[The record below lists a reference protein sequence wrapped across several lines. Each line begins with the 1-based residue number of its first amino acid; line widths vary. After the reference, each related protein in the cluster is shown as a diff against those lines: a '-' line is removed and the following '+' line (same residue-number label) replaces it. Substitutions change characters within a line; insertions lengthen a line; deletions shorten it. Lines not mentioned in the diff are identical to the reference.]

1 MAAQSSATRHSA
13 GPSPHV
19 AAFLLLLFSPLLALP
34 AVAATALEYAAGPA
48 APSEVLAGES
58 LETTLTVAN
67 GAAAA
72 DTATGVQLRLTLP
85 ADVTYVDHGFGVGV
99 SCSSPDAATVLCTLP
114 DLAPGASEAGSVTV
128 AVASSVAAATELAID
143 FDLFSNEEADPG
155 VDADVTV
162 TVETAAALVVT
173 KSRTVPAAD
182 EAVPGESLTFEIGV
196 ENLGPS
202 DALEVE
208 LSDPTPTGLGDPTSV
223 SGCDCAALPCEV
235 DALTPG
241 ASCTLTVTFPIP
253 DDYHLADP
261 ANPAAVTNVATATT
275 STPDTDPPASV
286 YTAQVATTVVPK
298 ADLEVV
304 SLVDVPSATT
314 TALGSRVSYLVTVR
328 NNGPSRVHSLRVTD
342 PTPATPFAALSL
354 VATPSAGAFSASGV
368 GENWLGVDLGS
379 GGTATLGFAGWASP
393 AWPGTTFV
401 LDLEVEP
408 PAGVTDPDGTNDTGS
423 DSNTVVRTADLAV
436 TKTNNL
442 DGVAPGQLV
451 PYTIVVTN
459 RGPAD
464 ATGATLTDDFDETR
478 IAGAVGWSCQ
488 PSRRL
493 TAGPLLS
500 DGSGGVNGLSAAA
513 AAAVSPD
520 GRHVY
525 VAAAGDDSVTAFS
538 RDLATGALGWVQTVT
553 DGASTNGLDGA
564 AAVVVSADGAHVYV
578 AGENDDSIVWLTRE
592 TNPASPTFGQ
602 LTHAG
607 RISHGDT
614 GVSGL
619 DGPVALAIAPDG
631 RQVYVASFNSN
642 SLTTL
647 DRNAGTGA
655 LTFGAAIAD
664 GSPHLLGGA
673 SAVTVT
679 PDGRV
684 VAVAAATDAAVS
696 TYARDLLTGEL
707 TRIGS
712 QTDATRLAGTRGLAA
727 SADGASLYAS
737 GATNGYLVGYSI
749 GSGGALTFIDEARE
763 GISGVS
769 GLAGARGVTLS
780 PDAKLIVV
788 HGATSGALAV
798 FDRLGGA
805 SLGQFD
811 FGETFSFAGAA
822 AGAFSPGGEQL
833 FALSP
838 TGNRLQAF
846 TETAGATCTASG
858 TTPTPGL
865 LLQESLTLPA
875 GATAT
880 FSTSA
885 TVAQTS
891 GTLVNTASVTA
902 PANATNPASPHPAGV
917 CPADAND
924 NACTDSDAIGLA
936 ADLVVTKSAG
946 EVSAI
951 PGDTLTFTV
960 QVSNQGPNP
969 VNEVQVTDSAVGAS
983 PFVAASWTCQGANG
997 GVCRTP
1003 FGNGAI
1009 SQTVDLPQAGSS
1021 VTYTIVT
1028 TIAAD
1033 AAGSACTAPLT
1044 GVCVANSAAASLPS
1058 LYIDPTPG
1066 NASAAI
1072 QVPLARRADLSVAKT
1087 SLTPNPVAGGSVS
1100 FQVVVRNCGPSNV
1113 AGAVLTDSLP
1123 PQVTPG
1129 SVSWTCAATGG
1140 SCAATGGNGD
1150 LAVGVDLVAG
1160 APGSCAGAGEATFV
1174 IQATLEPDAEG
1185 VVTNVAS
1192 VAPPAGVID
1201 PVQGN
1206 DYASANLLLSATADL
1221 AIVKDDGRTAAIPGE
1236 TINYTIAV
1244 FNNGPDNVVGLAT
1257 VQDLFPPQLR
1267 NVSWTCSSEAPPLG
1281 TLTFAS
1287 EVFGVAPVS
1296 GLGGAAAIAVSP
1308 EPDGRHLYV
1317 ASATDGA
1324 VAAFSRDGATGALTF
1339 LEALA
1344 DGDTQ
1349 GSQTVDG
1356 LQGAAALALS
1366 PDGESLYVAAAG
1378 ENEVGVFTRNPLLG
1392 GLTYI
1397 QVRRDGTDG
1406 VDGLAGAAAVAV
1418 SPDGRHVYVAGRDED
1433 AIAVF
1438 SRDAAASGSLSFRQV
1453 VRNTDPGVAGLAAVA
1468 GLALSPDGRHLY
1480 AVGATPGTIAVFARD
1495 AGAASPDF
1503 GRLAFVESFA
1513 DGDLQGPVA
1522 IDRLGGARAVAVSPE
1537 GGHIYVA
1544 AEADGAISVFRRAAV
1559 ATDPGFGRLTYLGA
1573 RHAAESPVG
1582 PGGLPAGLAGARSV
1596 AVSADGQHL
1605 YATGGLSDAVVVFQ
1619 RNATTGGLKF
1629 LESRADGT
1637 VGPCLPVG
1645 NSCIV
1650 SSLDGAAGVAVSP
1663 AGGHVYVASAG
1674 DSAVATF
1681 ERAGAPPAFS
1691 FVGGRPGQSP
1701 PQPVRDGD
1709 PVAPSGAVDGIES
1722 ASAVAVSRDGR
1733 CLFALGLGD
1742 KAIAAFRRDA
1752 ASGELHFAGRWRD
1765 GDAGVD
1771 GLEGPTGLDLFD
1783 ASVYVTS
1790 SSVEPSENGLAVFRH
1805 ETDPASPEHCRLTP
1819 VEVERDGQ
1827 NGVSGLFGASA
1838 VAVSGDGAHVYVAS
1852 RYPGAVAVFSRSGI
1866 DGSVVFVER
1875 KESGI
1880 GGVTGLRGAH
1890 GVAISTDGEHVYA
1903 AASVDDAIVAFRRG
1917 TEPGDP
1923 ATFGRLTQI
1932 QVVQDSGT
1940 TSPVPGAVFV
1950 AGLDR
1955 VIGLATSLETDGP
1968 GSRNLYAASQTG
1980 DALLVFGR
1988 NADDASPDHGRLTLR
2003 QSFFDGSGGVDG
2015 LSGARAVRVSRD
2027 GKNVYVAGED
2037 DDALA
2042 VFSREEVGGTLT
2054 FVEAQF
2060 DGVGGVDGLD
2070 QAYGVAVAP
2079 SGQYV
2084 YVAGLGDDAIA
2095 AFGRVSASRCT
2106 GSGVGNLVDTVDI
2119 AAGGRLLY
2127 TVTAT
2132 VDPAAVGLLVNDATV
2147 TVVGSAVT
2155 EPPAVHETGACPD
2168 NPPGSD
2174 NNFCRD
2180 VDQLAPVADL
2190 DLDKTDNR
2198 TVAVPGESLSYRLT
2212 VANDGPSNVVGAV
2225 VHDDLSAIFP
2235 DGATWSCVAAPS
2247 GALSFLSS
2255 YTDGAAQ
2262 SAPPATLAGLDG
2274 ASGVAISP
2282 DGLHAYVTGLG
2293 SDAVAIF
2300 AIDPATGDLTFL
2312 GAVADGVGG
2321 VEGLDGASAIVA
2333 SGDGGH
2339 VYVAGRLDDTVLAFT
2354 RESDPL
2360 APGFGL
2366 LTLLQV
2372 VQHDG
2377 SAAPV
2382 IGSLPVPDLDQ
2393 PVDLA
2398 LAPDPDGPGGPL
2410 VGGEQLFVAA
2420 ANANALVVL
2429 WRNADPLDTGNYG
2442 LLSFAASVRD
2452 GQGADGLAG
2461 ASGVALAPDGSSLYV
2476 TGENEHALAF
2486 FSRNP
2491 ANGSLAFREVKRD
2504 GEAGVDGLA
2513 AARDVQVSGDGANV
2527 YVAGP
2532 GDGAV
2537 AVFARELAGPNLG
2550 ALTFA
2555 QVVRDGAGG
2564 FEGLAGANA
2573 LAVAPDGFNVYVSGG
2588 GEDAVAVLRRDAA
2601 AGGALGFVGVE
2612 RQGFGQVS
2620 GLAGPA
2626 GVALTPDG
2634 RFLLATGRM
2643 SDAVA
2648 AFERPVD
2655 SFCSGGSGTV
2665 LHDVVS
2671 IASGSR
2677 IVYTITGVLSPSI
2690 CAPPYP
2696 CATPLVNEASVTVPS
2711 GTADPTPGNNVD
2723 IDQDDLSVRVNL
2735 EILKTDDIATLQG
2748 LAGARAAAVSPDGR
2762 HVYAAGQVGDAVV
2775 VLERDPATG
2784 ELGFRQSLRDGVG
2797 GVDGLNG
2804 AAAVALDPTGAHV
2817 YVAGS
2822 ADNAVAVFRR
2832 QTDPAAASFG
2842 ELTFVERLQNGFG
2855 GVANLLG
2862 PNALAITDDGRF
2874 LYAGAAGSSSVVR
2887 FLRDADPAS
2896 ASFGKLAYTGA
2907 AVDGVDG
2914 VDGLGLVRALALA
2927 GPHLYAV
2934 AEADSA
2940 VAVFSRDSET
2950 GALTFLHALFDG
2962 QAGVSGLAGAR
2973 ALAVAPGPTAPP
2985 LAGAPRHL
2993 YVAGGSANSVAVFA
3007 RQADPALP
3015 GYGHLSFVEVKI
3027 DGVAG
3032 MDGLAGAAAVAVAP
3046 DPPGDDPGGQHV
3058 YVAGAADNAVAVFAR
3073 DAATGTLTYAGVAR
3087 NGVAGI
3093 DGLGGARGLAFAP
3106 DARFLHVAGASDGA
3120 LAALGRDWDSVGLAG
3135 SGLLAQVDAA
3145 FDGSGTV
3152 APGSLV
3158 TYRITVRN
3166 HGPSSVQG
3174 ATVRD
3179 IFPAE
3184 LEDVE
3189 FTCTS
3194 VGGAACNTGTFTG
3207 DLVQPVSLVPGSE
3220 VVFTATGRLKA
3231 DAAGTVI
3238 NTVTVTVPGGVIELD
3253 PSDNSATDA
3262 DTDLAAV
3269 ADLAVE
3275 KIACT
3280 DLLDCDA
3287 TATAELVPG
3296 TPVHYQVRV
3305 TNIGPSSVKGARVRD
3320 VLPEA
3325 LVYPSWSCVA
3335 EPVPGLLRLP
3345 PAEQWTDGESLVE
3358 PVSRCGVAFT
3368 EVDGLQG
3375 ASFAV
3380 LAPDG
3385 LSLYAVG
3392 GAEQALAVF
3401 RRDLRNGHLAF
3412 VEAIRDGDSVR
3423 DAECAVVGTVDGL
3436 AGGRAAAVSPD
3447 GAHLYVVAEGD
3458 DAIAA
3463 FRRDPQTSRLTFAEV
3478 LRDGVG
3484 GVNGLGNASHLA
3496 ISPDG
3501 NHLYTAAAGD
3511 NGVGIFSRA
3520 SATGAL
3526 AFVGI
3531 RVDGA
3536 PQGALVLDGL
3546 AGAAAVA
3553 VSPDGAHVYV
3563 AGEADHGVAAF
3574 SRAAASGQLTFLEA
3588 EKDGA
3593 AGVDGLAGA
3602 NALALS
3608 PDGRHLYVAAAVD
3621 GAVAVFAR
3629 DAAAASPGFGQLAF
3643 VEALFDGATQ
3653 GALLVDGLAGARS
3666 VAVSADGEHV
3676 YVAGAT
3682 GGTVA
3687 FFARDAAT
3695 GALAYLGRL
3704 KDGEDGLGGLAGVR
3718 GLAVDGMGENVYAA
3732 GSGASTLTQLSRQPG
3747 SRCSASGFG
3756 PLDDRADLVVGGTV
3770 TYLVGA
3776 LLAPSA
3782 TGQLLNL
3789 ASVTEP
3795 ATSRDPD
3802 LGNQESLHVGL
3813 LTPVANLSVTKDDG
3827 QEEAVPGLPITYEIT
3842 IVNQGPSDLGVGEVT
3857 DLLPAELLD
3866 GAWACVATSGLS
3878 FVEAEVNG
3886 VAGVAGLDGGFAL
3899 ALAPDPDGPLGPLPG
3914 GEHLYVAS
3922 RASHAVA
3929 HFQRDP
3935 LAGTLDFV
3943 ASYADGTG
3951 GLVALSGA
3959 SGVAVSP
3966 DSRHLYVTAALDDAV
3981 TVLARDPLTG
3991 ALALV
3996 QEVLESD
4003 PLVDGLDGAIGVA
4016 VSPDGRHVY
4025 VTGEQDDAVVAF
4037 ARDATTGALTFVERE
4052 KDGFGGIPLL
4062 TLTGAVGVTVTP
4074 DGRHLLVAAP
4084 VPGVLALFARDAA
4097 SGALSYLDAWR
4108 DGVDGVDGLAMVQS
4122 FVVSPSGRFVYAAG
4136 LADDAIAIFERDADS
4151 GALTFLGEA
4160 RHGVGGVVA
4169 LDGVRSL
4176 ALSPDGQFLFAA
4188 AYNSDAVAVFRRDG
4202 ASGLLAP
4209 YGFAADGIAGVDGLD
4224 GARSVTVSPDG
4235 LDLYAVGE
4243 YDDAVAVLRRTGR
4256 AVCGAGGEGDLAD
4269 LAEIAVGG
4277 VVTYTVTALVDPGAT
4292 GSLTNEVC
4300 VTVPQSA
4307 TPVCA
4312 SDTDILTPQADLSI
4326 GKSNGVSEVVA
4337 GTGVVYTIQVAN
4349 AGPSHAPASVVDDL
4363 LPVVL
4368 GAAQW
4373 SCAGVDGAVCGVAA
4387 GVGSPVGLPV
4397 DLPVGSSAT
4406 LLVTATLAPDATG
4419 TLVNSASIA
4428 PATGVEDLLLAN
4440 NVAVDS
4446 DLIVQVADLAIAKS
4460 TDKPTVY
4467 LGDPIS
4473 FTVTVTNLGP
4483 SAASGLAVVDFAPTG
4498 LTIDA
4503 FTATG
4508 WSCTIAPPGLSCSL
4522 PDLMPGAAPAI
4533 AIDATAPDVEGSYAN
4548 AVAVSAA
4555 ANDPVPAND
4564 SALAPFTVVA
4574 QGPQVT
4580 LVDTV
4585 PTSGGVASMDTLA
4598 VTAMALRLGFDLEM
4612 SDPAGDTDPADVTN
4626 PANYRL
4632 VASGPDHNFATA
4644 TCEPVVGDDLLLP
4657 TESAA
4662 YDPVLFEVLLAFE
4675 GSANLPDALY
4685 RLDVCDTL
4693 ESASGANLD
4702 GDGDGTAGGD
4712 YALHFRIERDNLL
4725 ARPHFDFPS
4734 DLAAWPATGQPGE
4747 VAHDALDHGAFPL
4760 SGSVRLANTG
4770 GSTLLAV
4777 EQCFSVPGGVPLASG
4792 GRLWVSGGATW
4803 PEAASLIEFFAAPGC
4818 TGTVVATS
4826 SSLLWTGDTGGVW
4839 RRFRLDVVPPFASL
4853 SARLVLGGSAAPGES
4868 FAVHYDELEVRA
4880 PLFADGFETG
4890 ATDRWS
4896 AVAP

>member
-19 AAFLLLLFSPLLALP
+19 AALLLVLLSPLLAAP
-34 AVAATALEYAAGPA
+34 AAAATALAYTSGPS
-48 APSEVLAGES
+48 APATVLAGES
-58 LETTLTVAN
+58 FEIELTVGN
-67 GAAAA
+67 GAAAD
-72 DTATGVQLRLTLP
+72 DTATAVQLRLTLP
-85 ADVTYVDHGFGVGV
+85 ADVTYVEHGFGAGV

-128 AVASSVAAATELAID
+128 QVASSVAPATELAID
-143 FDLFSNEEADPG
+143 FDLFSDEEADPG
-155 VDADVTV
+155 VDADLSVD
-162 TVETAAALVVT
+162 VETAAAIVVT
-173 KSRTVPAAD
+173 KTRTLPVAD
-182 EAVPGESLTFEIGV
+182 EAVPGESLTFEIEV

-202 DALEVE
+202 DALDVE
-208 LSDPTPTGLGDPTSV
+208 LSDPTPAGLGDPTSV

-261 ANPAAVTNVATATT
+261 PNPDPIVNVATVTT
-275 STPDTDPPASV
+275 TTPDTDPPAST
-286 YTAQVATTVVPK
+286 YEDSESTAVVPK

-304 SLVDVPSATT
+304 SVVDVPAATT
-314 TALGSRVSYLVTVR
+314 TALGSRVAYLVTVR
-328 NNGPSRVHSLRVTD
+328 NNGPSRVRSLRVSD
-342 PTPATPFAALSL
+342 PTPATPFPALSL
-354 VATPSAGAFSASGV
+354 VVTPSAGVFSASGID
-368 GENWLGVDLGS
+368 ENWLGLDLGS

-393 AWPGTTFV
+393 AFPGATFV
-401 LDLEVEP
+401 LDLAVAP
-408 PAGVTDPDGTNDTGS
+408 PPGVTDPLTTNDTGS
-423 DSNTVVRTADLAV
+423 DSNTVARTADLAV
-436 TKTNNL
+436 TKTNDL
-442 DGVAPGQLV
+442 EGVAPGQLV
-451 PYTIVVTN
+451 PYTIVVSN

-464 ATGATLTDDFDETR
+464 VGGATLTDDFDETK
-478 IAGAVGWSCQ
+478 ITGAVSWSCQ

-493 TAGPLLS
+493 TAGQLLV
-500 DGSGGVNGLSAAA
+500 DGVGGVNGLSSAAGA
-513 AAAVSPD
+513 ALSPD
-520 GRHVY
+520 GHHLY
-525 VAAAGDDSVTAFS
+525 VAAAGDDSVTLFR
-538 RDLATGALGWVQTVT
+538 RDLATGQLTWNQTIV
-553 DGASTNGLDGA
+553 DGPSAEGLDGA
-564 AAVVVSADGAHVYV
+564 AAVVVSPDGAHVYV
-578 AGENDDSIVWLTRE
+578 AGELDDSIVWFSRQTDAGSADFGRLTY
-592 TNPASPTFGQ
+592 G
-602 LTHAG
+602 G
-607 RISHGDT
+607 RIAHAPPA
-614 GVSGL
+614 VSGL
-619 DGPVALAIAPDG
+619 DGPVHLAIAPDG
-631 RQVYVASFNSN
+631 RQIYVAAFNSN

-647 DRNAGTGA
+647 NRNATNGA
-655 LTFGAAIAD
+655 LTFGSTLVD
-664 GSPHLLGGA
+664 GAPHLLAGA
-673 SAVTVT
+673 SAVAVT
-679 PDGRV
+679 PDGRF
-684 VAVAAATDAAVS
+684 VAVAAATDTAVS
-696 TYARDLLTGEL
+696 TYARDLLTGAL

-712 QTDATRLAGTRGLAA
+712 QTDATRLAGTRSLAV
-727 SADGASLYAS
+727 SADGASLYAT
-737 GATNGYLVGYSI
+737 GAANGYLVGYSI
-749 GSGGALTFIDEARE
+749 SAAGALTFIDEARE

-780 PDAKLIVV
+780 PDARLIVV
-788 HGATSGALAV
+788 HGTTSGSLAV

-811 FGETFSFAGAA
+811 FGETFAFGGAA
-822 AGAFSPGGEQL
+822 AGVFAPGGEQV
-833 FALSP
+833 FAVSP
-838 TGNRLQAF
+838 SGNRLQAF
-846 TETAGATCTASG
+846 TETAGATCAASG
-858 TTPTPGL
+858 NTPTPGL
-865 LLQESLTLPA
+865 LLQENLNLPA
-875 GATAT
+875 GATVT
-880 FSTSA
+880 FSASA

-902 PANATNPASPHPAGV
+902 PANATNPANPHPAGV
-917 CPADAND
+917 CPADASND
-924 NACTDSDAIGLA
+924 SCTDSDPIGLA
-936 ADLVVTKSAG
+936 ADLVVTKTAG
-946 EVSAI
+946 AAAAT
-951 PGDTLTFTV
+951 PGDSLTFTV

-969 VNEVQVTDSAVGAS
+969 VNNVQVSDAAVGAA
-983 PFVAASWTCQGANG
+983 PFSSATWTCQGATG
-997 GVCRTP
+997 GICRTP
-1003 FGNGAI
+1003 SGNGAI
-1009 SQTVDLPQAGSS
+1009 AQTVDLPQAGSS
-1021 VTYTIVT
+1021 VTYTIVV
-1028 TIAAD
+1028 TIAPD
-1033 AAGSACTAPLT
+1033 AAGSPCTPPAT
-1044 GVCVANSAAASLPS
+1044 GSCVANSATATLPS

-1066 NASAAI
+1066 NASATVE
-1072 QVPLARRADLSVAKT
+1072 VPLGRRADLSVVKT
-1087 SLTPNPVAGGSVS
+1087 SLTPNPVAGGPVS
-1100 FQVVVRNCGPSNV
+1100 FQVTVRNCGPSDV

-1129 SVSWTCAATGG
+1129 SVSWTCVASGG
-1140 SCAATGGNGD
+1140 SCSAAAGTGD
-1150 LAVGVDLVAG
+1150 LAVAVDLVAG
-1160 APGSCAGAGEATFV
+1160 APGSCAGAGEAVFT
-1174 IQATLEPDAEG
+1174 IDATLEPDAEG
-1185 VVTNVAS
+1185 VVTNLAS

-1201 PVQGN
+1201 STQGN
-1206 DYASANLLLSATADL
+1206 DYASANLFLSATADL
-1221 AIVKDDGRTAAIPGE
+1221 AIVKDDGRTTAIPGE
-1236 TINYTIAV
+1236 VIQYTIAV
-1244 FNNGPDNVVGLAT
+1244 TNNGPDNVVGLAT

-1296 GLGGAAAIAVSP
+1296 GLGGASAVAVSP
-1308 EPDGRHLYV
+1308 EPQGRHLYV
-1317 ASATDGA
+1317 AGAAAGA
-1324 VAAFSRDGATGALTF
+1324 VAAFSRDGATGNLSF
-1339 LEALA
+1339 LETLA
-1344 DGDTQ
+1344 DGDPQ

-1356 LQGAAALALS
+1356 LTGAAALALS
-1366 PDGESLYVAAAG
+1366 PDGESLYVAGAG
-1378 ENEVGVFTRNPLLG
+1378 EDAVAVFGRNPLLG
-1392 GLTYI
+1392 ALTFV
-1397 QVRRDGTDG
+1397 QVRRDGVGG

-1418 SPDGRHVYVAGRDED
+1418 SPDGRHVYVAGRGES

-1453 VRNTDPGVAGLAAVA
+1453 LRNTDPGVSGLAAVS

-1480 AVGATPGTIAVFARD
+1480 AVGATPGSIAVFSRD
-1495 AGAASPDF
+1495 ASAASPGF
-1503 GRLAFVESFA
+1503 GNLAFVEAFA
-1513 DGDLQGPVA
+1513 DGDLQGPLA

-1537 GGHIYVA
+1537 GGHLYVA
-1544 AEADGAISVFRRAAV
+1544 AEGDGAISVFRRAAV

-1573 RHAAESPVG
+1573 RHAAEAPVG
-1582 PGGLPAGLAGARSV
+1582 PGGLPSGLAGARSL
-1596 AVSADGQHL
+1596 AIAADGQHV
-1605 YATGGLSDAVVVFQ
+1605 YAAGGASDAVVVFQ
-1619 RNATTGGLKF
+1619 RNPTTGALKF

-1674 DSAVATF
+1674 DSAIAAF

-1709 PVAPSGAVDGIES
+1709 PLAPSGAVDGIES
-1722 ASAVAVSRDGR
+1722 ASAVAVSGDGR

-1742 KAIAAFRRDA
+1742 RAIAAFRRDA

-1771 GLEGPTGLDLFD
+1771 GLEGPTGLDVFG
-1783 ASVYVTS
+1783 ATVYVTS
-1790 SSVEPSENGLAVFRH
+1790 ASVEASENALAVFRH
-1805 ETDPASPEHCRLTP
+1805 ETDPASPEHCQLTP

-1852 RYPGAVAVFSRSGI
+1852 RYPGAVAVFARSAI
-1866 DGSVVFVER
+1866 DGAVTFVER

-1880 GGVTGLRGAH
+1880 AGVTGLRGAH
-1890 GVAISTDGEHVYA
+1890 GVAISTDGAHVYV
-1903 AASVDDAIVAFRRG
+1903 AASVDDAIVAFRR
-1917 TEPGDP
+1917 TANPGDP

-1955 VIGLATSLETDGP
+1955 VIGLAASLEADGP

-1980 DALLVFGR
+1980 DALLVFRR
-1988 NADDASPDHGRLTLR
+1988 NADDASPDHGRLSLR
-2003 QSFFDGSGGVDG
+2003 QSFFDGAGGVDG

-2054 FVEAQF
+2054 FVEARF

-2132 VDPAAVGLLVNDATV
+2132 IDPAAVGLLVNEATV
-2147 TVVGSAVT
+2147 TVAGAVT
-2155 EPPAVHETGACPD
+2155 EPPAVHEAGACPD

-2190 DLDKTDNR
+2190 ALDKTDNR
-2198 TVAVPGESLSYRLT
+2198 TVAVPGESLTYRLT
-2212 VANDGPSNVVGAV
+2212 VANDGPSNVVGAI

-2247 GALSFLSS
+2247 GALSFLAS
-2255 YTDGAAQ
+2255 YADGAAQ
-2262 SAPPATLAGLDG
+2262 SVPAATLEGLDG

-2293 SDAVAIF
+2293 DDAVAVF
-2300 AIDPATGDLTFL
+2300 AIDPATGALTFQE
-2312 GAVADGVGG
+2312 AVQNGIAGLQ
-2321 VEGLDGASAIVA
+2321 GLDGASPIVVSA
-2333 SGDGGH
+2333 DGAH
-2339 VYVAGRLDDTVLAFT
+2339 VYVGARLDDTVLAFT
-2354 RESDPL
+2354 RDTDPL
-2360 APGFGL
+2360 SPGFGGL
-2366 LTLLQV
+2366 GLLQV
-2372 VQHDG
+2372 VQLAG
-2377 SAAPV
+2377 SPAP
-2382 IGSLPVPDLDQ
+2382 IAGSLPVPDLDQ

-2398 LAPDPDGPGGPL
+2398 LAPDPDGPLGPL
-2410 VGGEQLFVAA
+2410 VGGEQLYVAA

-2429 WRNADPLDTGNYG
+2429 ARNADPLDLGNYG
-2442 LLSFAASVRD
+2442 LLSYVTSVRD
-2452 GQGADGLAG
+2452 GEGADGLAG
-2461 ASGVALAPDGSSLYV
+2461 ASGVALSPDGLSLYA

-2486 FSRNP
+2486 FARDP
-2491 ANGSLAFREVKRD
+2491 GTGALTYREVKRD

-2550 ALTFA
+2550 SLTFV
-2555 QVVRDGAGG
+2555 QVARDGAGG

-2601 AGGALGFVGVE
+2601 AGGTLAFVGVE
-2612 RQGFGQVS
+2612 RQGFGQVT

-2634 RFLLATGRM
+2634 RLLLATGRLA
-2643 SDAVA
+2643 DAVV
-2648 AFERPVD
+2648 AFARPVD
-2655 SFCSGGSGTV
+2655 SFCSGGAGTV
-2665 LHDVVS
+2665 LHDVVN
-2671 IASGSR
+2671 IAAGSR
-2677 IVYTITGVLSPSI
+2677 IVYTITGILSPSI

-2696 CATPLVNEASVTVPS
+2696 CATPLVNQASVAVPP
-2711 GTADPTPGNNVD
+2711 GTTDPTPGNNTD
-2723 IDQDDLSVRVNL
+2723 IDQDDISVRVNL
-2735 EILKTDDIATLQG
+2735 QILKTDDIATLRG
-2748 LAGARAAAVSPDGR
+2748 LEGARAAAVSPDGR
-2762 HVYAAGQVGDAVV
+2762 HLYAVGQVGDAVV
-2775 VLERDPATG
+2775 VLRRDLATG
-2784 ELGFRQSLRDGVG
+2784 ALTFRQSLRDGVG

-2804 AAAVALDPTGAHV
+2804 AAAVAIDPTGVHV

-2832 QTDPAAASFG
+2832 EADSASPAFG

-2862 PNALAITDDGRF
+2862 PSSLALTDDGRF
-2874 LYAGAAGSSSVVR
+2874 LYAAASGSSAVVLFHR
-2887 FLRDADPAS
+2887 NVDAES
-2896 ASFGKLAYTGA
+2896 GSFGKLAYGGA
-2907 AVDGVDG
+2907 VVDGVNG
-2914 VDGLGLVRALALA
+2914 VDGLGLVRAVALA
-2927 GPHLYAV
+2927 GPHLYAA

-2940 VAVFSRDSET
+2940 VAAFTRDPET
-2950 GALTFLHALFDG
+2950 GLLTFLHALFDG
-2962 QAGVSGLAGAR
+2962 AGGVNGLAGAR

-2993 YVAGGSANSVAVFA
+2993 YVAGGSANAVAVFA

-3015 GYGHLSFVEVKI
+3015 SYGHLSFVEAKV

-3032 MDGLAGAAAVAVAP
+3032 MDGLAGAAGVAVAP

-3058 YVAGAADNAVAVFAR
+3058 YVAGAADNAIAVFVR
-3073 DAATGTLTYAGVAR
+3073 DADSGTLTYAGVAR

-3093 DGLGGARGLAFAP
+3093 DGVGGARGLAFAP
-3106 DARFLHVAGASDGA
+3106 DGLFLHVAGASDGA
-3120 LAALGRDWDSVGLAG
+3120 LAALRRAWDSVGLAG
-3135 SGLLAQVDAA
+3135 TGLLTQADAA

-3152 APGSLV
+3152 APGDRV

-3166 HGPSSVQG
+3166 LGPSSVQG

-3189 FTCTS
+3189 YSCVS
-3194 VGGAACNTGTFTG
+3194 IGGAVCNTGTFNG
-3207 DLVQPVSLVPGSE
+3207 DLVQPVSLTPGSE
-3220 VVFTATGRLKA
+3220 VVFTAEGQLKP
-3231 DAAGTVI
+3231 DASGTVV
-3238 NTVTVTVPGGVIELD
+3238 NTATVTVPSGVIELD
-3253 PSDNSATDA
+3253 PSDNTATDA

-3280 DLLDCDA
+3280 DPLDCDA

-3305 TNIGPSSVKGARVRD
+3305 TNLGPSSVKGARVRD
-3320 VLPEA
+3320 ILPEA
-3325 LVYPSWSCVA
+3325 LVHPAWSCVA
-3335 EPVPGLLRLP
+3335 APVPGLLRLP
-3345 PAEQWTDGESLVE
+3345 PAEQWSDGESLVE
-3358 PVSRCGVAFT
+3358 PVSRCGATFS
-3368 EVDGLQG
+3368 EFDGLAG
-3375 ASFAV
+3375 VRYVA

-3385 LSLYAVG
+3385 RSLYAVG

-3412 VEAIRDGDSVR
+3412 VEAIRDGDTAY
-3423 DAECAVVGTVDGL
+3423 DGGCAVVGTVDGL
-3436 AGGRAAAVSPD
+3436 TGGRAAAVSPD
-3447 GAHLYVVAEGD
+3447 DAHVYVVAEGD
-3458 DAIAA
+3458 DSIAT
-3463 FRRDPQTSRLTFAEV
+3463 FRRDSQSSRLTFVEV

-3484 GVNGLGNASHLA
+3484 GVNGLGNAAHLA
-3496 ISPDG
+3496 LSPDG
-3501 NHLYTAAAGD
+3501 KHVYTAAAGD

-3520 SATGAL
+3520 ASTGAL
-3526 AFVGI
+3526 SFVGI

-3536 PQGALVLDGL
+3536 SQGALTLDGL

-3588 EKDGA
+3588 ERDGV

-3602 NALALS
+3602 SALALS
-3608 PDGRHLYVAAAVD
+3608 PDGRHLYVAAAGD

-3629 DAAAASPGFGQLAF
+3629 DAAAASPEFGRLAF
-3643 VEALFDGATQ
+3643 VEALFDGAAQ
-3653 GALLVDGLAGARS
+3653 GAVTIDGLAGAR
-3666 VAVSADGEHV
+3666 AVEVSGDGQHV

-3682 GGTVA
+3682 ADAVA

-3695 GALAYLGRL
+3695 GALAFLGRL
-3704 KDGEDGLGGLAGVR
+3704 RDGEDGLAGLDGVR
-3718 GLAVDGMGENVYAA
+3718 GLAVDAMGENVYAA
-3732 GSGASTLTQLSRQPG
+3732 ASGASTLSQLSRQPG

-3756 PLDDRADLVVGGTV
+3756 PLDDRADLVVGGTA
-3770 TYLVGA
+3770 TYLVEA

-3782 TGQLLNL
+3782 TGQLVNL
-3789 ASVTEP
+3789 ASVSEP
-3795 ATSRDPD
+3795 TTSRDPD
-3802 LGNQESLHVGL
+3802 LGNQESVHVGL
-3813 LTPVANLSVTKDDG
+3813 LTPVANLAVTKDDG
-3827 QEEAVPGLPITYEIT
+3827 QEEAVPGLPISYEIT

-3857 DLLPAELLD
+3857 DLLPPELLD
-3866 GAWACVATSGLS
+3866 GVWACVATSGLS

-3886 VAGVAGLDGGFAL
+3886 VGGVAGLDGGFAV
-3899 ALAPDPDGPLGPLPG
+3899 ALAPDPDGPLGPLTG
-3914 GEHLYVAS
+3914 GQHLYVAS

-3929 HFQRDP
+3929 HFVRDLP
-3935 LAGTLDFV
+3935 TGGLDFV

-3951 GLVALSGA
+3951 DLTALSGA

-3981 TVLARDPLTG
+3981 TVFARDPVSG
-3991 ALALV
+3991 ALTFV
-3996 QEVLESD
+3996 QAVLESD
-4003 PLVDGLDGAIGVA
+4003 PLVDGLDGAIGVT

-4037 ARDATTGALTFVERE
+4037 ARDEATGALTFVERE

-4062 TLTGAVGVTVTP
+4062 TLTGAVGATVTP

-4084 VPGVLALFARDAA
+4084 GPGVLALFARDAA
-4097 SGALSYLDAWR
+4097 TGGLSYLGAWR
-4108 DGVDGVDGLAMVQS
+4108 DGVGGVDGLAMVQTA
-4122 FVVSPSGRFVYAAG
+4122 VVSPSGHFVYTAG
-4136 LADDAIAIFERDADS
+4136 LADDAIAVFARDADS
-4151 GALTFLGEA
+4151 GGLTFLA
-4160 RHGVGGVVA
+4160 SVRHGVGGVVA

-4176 ALSPDGQFLFAA
+4176 ALSPDGQYLFAA
-4188 AYNSDAVAVFRRDG
+4188 AYNSDAVAVFRRHG
-4202 ASGLLAP
+4202 ATGLLVP
-4209 YGFAADGIAGVDGLD
+4209 YGFAADGIGGVDGLD
-4224 GARSVTVSPDG
+4224 GARSVAVSPDG
-4235 LDLYAVGE
+4235 LDLYVVGE
-4243 YDDAVAVLRRTGR
+4243 HDDAIAVLRRTGR
-4256 AVCGAGGEGDLAD
+4256 AVCGSGGEGDLAD

-4292 GSLTNEVC
+4292 GTLTNEVC

-4312 SDTDILTPQADLSI
+4312 SDTDLLTPQADLSI
-4326 GKSNGVSEVVA
+4326 GKSNGVAQVVA
-4337 GTGVVYTIQVAN
+4337 GTGVVYTIQLAN
-4349 AGPSHAPASVVDDL
+4349 AGPSHAPASVVDDP
-4363 LPVVL
+4363 LPAVL
-4368 GAAQW
+4368 SGAQW
-4373 SCAGVDGAVCGVAA
+4373 SCTGADGAVCGAA
-4387 GVGSPVGLPV
+4387 SGAGSPLGLPV

-4406 LLVTATLAPDATG
+4406 LLISAMLAPDATG
-4419 TLVNSASIA
+4419 TLVNSASVA
-4428 PATGVEDLLLAN
+4428 PAAGVEDLLPAN

-4446 DLIVQVADLAIAKS
+4446 DLIVQVSDLAIAKS
-4460 TDKPTVY
+4460 ADQPTVY
-4467 LGDPIS
+4467 LGEPIS

-4498 LTIDA
+4498 LTIDG

-4508 WSCTIAPPGLSCSL
+4508 WSCTIAPPGLSCTL
-4522 PDLMPGAAPAI
+4522 PDLMPGTAPTI

-4548 AVAVSAA
+4548 AVGVSAA
-4555 ANDPVPAND
+4555 GTDPVSAND

-4585 PTSGGVASMDTLA
+4585 PSSGGVASMDTLA
-4598 VTAMALRLGFDLEM
+4598 VTASGLRVGFDLEM
-4612 SDPAGDTDPADVTN
+4612 FDPAGDGDPADVTN

-4632 VASGPDHNFATA
+4632 IDSGPDHGFATA
-4644 TCEPVVGDDLLLP
+4644 SCGPVVGDDLLVP
-4657 TESAA
+4657 TASVA
-4662 YDPVLFEVLLAFE
+4662 YDPTLLEALLAFE
-4675 GSANLPDALY
+4675 GSANLADALY
-4685 RLDVCDTL
+4685 RLDVCDAL
-4693 ESASGANLD
+4693 ESVTGANLD
-4702 GDGDGTAGGD
+4702 GDGDGNAGGD
-4712 YALHFRIERDNLL
+4712 YSLHFRIERDNLL
-4725 ARPHFDFPS
+4725 ARSHFDFPS

-4747 VAHDALDHGAFPL
+4747 VTRDAFDHGGFPL
-4760 SGSVRLANTG
+4760 SGSVRLANTAA
-4770 GSTLLAV
+4770 SPLVAV

-4792 GRLWVSGGATW
+4792 GRLWAAGGSIW
-4803 PEAASLIEFFAAPGC
+4803 PEAVSLVEYFGAPGC
-4818 TGTVVATS
+4818 TGPILASS
-4826 SSLLWTGDTGGVW
+4826 SSLLWTGDTGGLW
-4839 RRFRLDVVPPFASL
+4839 RRFRMDVVPPSASL
-4853 SARLVLGGSAAPGES
+4853 SARLVLSGSAAPGES
-4868 FAVHYDELEVRA
+4868 FTVHYDELEVRT

-4890 ATDRWS
+4890 AADRWS